1 VSEAKDSMWGR
12 RAIVDDSEGHRVK
25 LVESKVLVTHDTVY
39 TQFSE
44 DLFNTSAQ
52 QQSWKFLMK
61 LFASIVIWLV
71 ALFYAYGAAV
81 HILNMLSLT
90 GFDWLAAP
98 LKWQILDVV
107 YLILDATVVAGLF
120 LNWKIGYAAFYLA
133 AVSQILLYTIFRN
146 WIIDVPSEFAVTEDQ
161 RSYLTMLVIFHCV
174 TLALMTAALKLRSS
188 INIKSS

>member
-1 VSEAKDSMWGR
+1 MWGR

-25 LVESKVLVTHDTVY
+25 LVKSKVLTHDTVY

-71 ALFYAYGAAV
+71 VLFYAYGATV

-90 GFDWLAAP
+90 GFDWLVAP
-98 LKWQILDVV
+98 LRWQILDVV
-107 YLILDATVVAGLF
+107 YLILDATVVVGLF
-120 LNWKIGYAAFYLA
+120 LSWKIGYAAFYLA

-146 WIIDVPSEFAVTEDQ
+146 WIIDVPSEFAVTFAVTEDQ

-174 TLALMTAALKLRSS
+174 TLAVMTAALKLRSG